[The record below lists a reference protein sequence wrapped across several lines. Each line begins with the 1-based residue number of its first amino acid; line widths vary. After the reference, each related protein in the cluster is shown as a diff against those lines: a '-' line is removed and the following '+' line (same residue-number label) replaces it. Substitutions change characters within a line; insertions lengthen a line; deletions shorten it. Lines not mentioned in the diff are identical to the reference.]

1 MKYSCMIVDD
11 EPIAIRV
18 VRNHLQNFPNIEI
31 AGECSN
37 AIEALDF
44 LMQKPVDLMFLDIQ
58 MPQITGLELIRNLQH
73 PPLVIFTTAY
83 RDFAVEAFDLDV
95 VDYLLKPF
103 SLARFAKSIGK
114 FVQQMSEKNNGFHHP
129 ETNPTPEYILIKADK
144 KIYKIDLNDLVYLES
159 MGDYVNV
166 YTPTE
171 KITTKERISNLNEK
185 LPANQF
191 LRIHRSYVVSIRRI
205 DAILTGCIEIANK
218 KLPVGRNYKE
228 QVETFLNQNM
238 HK

>member
-1 MKYSCMIVDD
+1 MKYSCLIVDD

>member
-1 MKYSCMIVDD
+1 MKYSCLIVDD

-114 FVQQMSEKNNGFHHP
+114 FIQQMSEKNNGFHHP

-159 MGDYVNV
+159 MGDYVSV
-166 YTPTE
+166 YTSTE
-171 KITTKERISNLNEK
+171 KITTKERISNLYEK

-205 DAILTGCIEIANK
+205 DAILAGCIEIANK

>member
-1 MKYSCMIVDD
+1 MKYSCLIVDD

-44 LMQKPVDLMFLDIQ
+44 LMQKQVDLMFLDIQ

-129 ETNPTPEYILIKADK
+129 ETNPTPDYILIKADK

-159 MGDYVNV
+159 MGDYVCV
-166 YTPTE
+166 YTSTE
-171 KITTKERISNLNEK
+171 KITTKERISNLYEK

-205 DAILTGCIEIANK
+205 DAILAGCIEIANK
-218 KLPVGRNYKE
+218 KLPVGRNFKE